1 MLQEAITMRTIVRS
15 TTLSLLLALGLLVF
29 GAASA
34 SAFSTSMTN
43 SWGGGVAS
51 VGDTL
56 TVTVSFDTDGA
67 GDVSLLS
74 VSVLFDDAIM
84 SYDGGT
90 SATYALYTGGKGAT
104 YLKPATTNNTLRVG
118 TSNQILLDWQNNILP
133 GGAAASGNFQMSV
146 LSFTVQALGDGQA
159 DFTISADSPGN
170 TLFLGDETFA
180 TNNVSG
186 SFAVITPEPTTAL
199 LVGMGLVGLGVA
211 GRRRE

>member
-1 MLQEAITMRTIVRS
+1 MRTIVRS

-90 SATYALYTGGKGAT
+90 SATYALYTGGKGAS

-118 TSNQILLDWQNNILP
+118 TSNQILMDWQNNILP

>member
-1 MLQEAITMRTIVRS
+1 MRLLITNV
-15 TTLSLLLALGLLVF
+15 LAAALLLF
-29 GAASA
+29 GAAGA
-34 SAFSTSMTN
+34 NAFSTSMTN

-56 TVTVSFDTDGA
+56 SVTVNFDTDGSS
-67 GDVSLLS
+67 DVSLLS

-84 SYDGGT
+84 SYDGGS
-90 SATYALYTGGKGAT
+90 SATYALYTGGKGAS

-133 GGAAASGNFQMSV
+133 GGAAATGNFQMSV

-170 TLFLGDETFA
+170 TLFLGDETYP

>member
-1 MLQEAITMRTIVRS
+1 MRLLITNV
-15 TTLSLLLALGLLVF
+15 LAAALLLF
-29 GAASA
+29 GAAGA
-34 SAFSTSMTN
+34 NAFSTSMTN

-56 TVTVSFDTDGA
+56 SVTVNFDTDGSS
-67 GDVSLLS
+67 DVSLLS

-84 SYDGGT
+84 SYDGGS
-90 SATYALYTGGKGAT
+90 SATYALYTGGKGAS

-170 TLFLGDETFA
+170 TLFLGDETYP

>member
-1 MLQEAITMRTIVRS
+1 MRLLITNV
-15 TTLSLLLALGLLVF
+15 LAAALLLF
-29 GAASA
+29 GAAGA
-34 SAFSTSMTN
+34 NAYSTSMTN
-43 SWGGGVAS
+43 NWGGGVAS

-56 TVTVSFDTDGA
+56 SVTVNFNTDG
-67 GDVSLLS
+67 GTDVSLLS

-84 SYDGGT
+84 SFDGGT
-90 SATYALYTGGKGAT
+90 SATYALYTGGKGAS
-104 YLKPATTNNTLRVG
+104 YLKPATTNNGLRVG

-146 LSFTVQALGDGQA
+146 LNFTVTALGDGQA
-159 DFTISADSPGN
+159 DFTLSSTSPGN
-170 TLFLGDETFA
+170 TLFLGDETFP

-186 SFAVITPEPTTAL
+186 SFAVITPEPTTAI

>member
-1 MLQEAITMRTIVRS
+1 MRTIVRS

-118 TSNQILLDWQNNILP
+118 TSNQILMDWQNNILP

>member
-1 MLQEAITMRTIVRS
+1 MRLLITNV
-15 TTLSLLLALGLLVF
+15 LAAALLLF
-29 GAASA
+29 GAAGA
-34 SAFSTSMTN
+34 NAFSTSMTN

-56 TVTVSFDTDGA
+56 TVTVSFDTDGSN
-67 GDVSLLS
+67 DVSLLS

-84 SYDGGT
+84 TYDGGT
-90 SATYALYTGGKGAT
+90 SATYALYTGGKGAS

>member
-1 MLQEAITMRTIVRS
+1 MRLLITNV
-15 TTLSLLLALGLLVF
+15 LAAALLLF
-29 GAASA
+29 GAAGA
-34 SAFSTSMTN
+34 NAFSTSMTN

-56 TVTVSFDTDGA
+56 TVTVSFDTDGSN
-67 GDVSLLS
+67 DVSLLS

-84 SYDGGT
+84 TYDGGT

-159 DFTISADSPGN
+159 DFTLSSTSPGN

>member
-1 MLQEAITMRTIVRS
+1 MRTIVRS

-56 TVTVSFDTDGA
+56 TVTVSFDTDG
-67 GDVSLLS
+67 GNDVSLLS

-84 SYDGGT
+84 TYDGGT

>member
-1 MLQEAITMRTIVRS
+1 MRLLITNV
-15 TTLSLLLALGLLVF
+15 LAAALLLF
-29 GAASA
+29 GAAGA
-34 SAFSTSMTN
+34 NAFSTSMTN

-56 TVTVSFDTDGA
+56 TVTVSFDTDG
-67 GDVSLLS
+67 GNDVSLLS

-84 SYDGGT
+84 TYDGGT
-90 SATYALYTGGKGAT
+90 SATYALYTGGKGAS

-170 TLFLGDETFA
+170 TLFLGDETYP

>member
-1 MLQEAITMRTIVRS
+1 MRLLITNV
-15 TTLSLLLALGLLVF
+15 LAAALLLF
-29 GAASA
+29 GAAGA
-34 SAFSTSMTN
+34 NAFSTSMTTN
-43 SWGGGVAS
+43 WGGGVAS

-56 TVTVSFDTDGA
+56 TVTVSFDTDG
-67 GDVSLLS
+67 GNDVSLLS

-84 SYDGGT
+84 SYDGGS
-90 SATYALYTGGKGAT
+90 SATYALYTGGKGAS

-170 TLFLGDETFA
+170 TLFLGDETYP